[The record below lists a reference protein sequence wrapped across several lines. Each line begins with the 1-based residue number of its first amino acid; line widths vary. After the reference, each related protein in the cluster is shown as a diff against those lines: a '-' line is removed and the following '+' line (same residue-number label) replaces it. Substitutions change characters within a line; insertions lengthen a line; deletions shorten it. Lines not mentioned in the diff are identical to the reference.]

1 MIIITNLQMKKV
13 RCKVLNN
20 FSVVTQLL
28 RCMARILTKQF
39 SSRIQ
44 FLNYYFMK
52 KKGKQETKIKQCW
65 WVCGKIGTLA
75 HCWWEYKIMQ
85 VLWKTVW
92 SFLQKLEIE
101 IPYDPIIPLLGIYPK
116 KQKHYLKRYM
126 QGVPGWLSSLAP
138 TCGPG
143 WNPGVQGF

>member
-20 FSVVTQLL
+20 FSVVTQLV

-52 KKGKQETKIKQCW
+52 KKGKQETKIKQKYQEACLYQSY
-65 WVCGKIGTLA
+65 CHI
-75 HCWWEYKIMQ
+75 
-85 VLWKTVW
+85 
-92 SFLQKLEIE
+92 FLDI
-101 IPYDPIIPLLGIYPK
+101 
-116 KQKHYLKRYM
+116 
-126 QGVPGWLSSLAP
+126 SSAILYQP
-138 TCGPG
+138 
-143 WNPGVQGF
+143 